1 MVLNFGDIVTKYSLD
16 IKGIIHVGGHF
27 GQEAI
32 VYKNYKIK
40 KVIFFEP
47 LLDNYKILIKNIFE
61 YQAINC
67 ALGADDQIIEMHVEN
82 DNQSQSSSILNPKK
96 HIQFYPDIKFNKVE
110 YVKLKTLDSFNL
122 KNYNFLYMDVQ
133 GYELEVLK
141 GGISTLDNIDYIMC
155 EVNIVE
161 HYENSPLIEDL
172 DVFLKKYNFIRFDT
186 FIFPQMWGDAF
197 YMKVK

>member
-1 MVLNFGDIVTKYSLD
+1 MVLNFGDIVTKYCLD